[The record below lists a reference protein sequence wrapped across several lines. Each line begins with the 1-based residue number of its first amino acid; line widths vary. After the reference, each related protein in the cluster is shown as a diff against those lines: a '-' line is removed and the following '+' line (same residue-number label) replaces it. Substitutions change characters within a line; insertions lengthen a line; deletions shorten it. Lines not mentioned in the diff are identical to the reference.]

1 VENGSLSAQYFMSI
15 MQIIEAM
22 GCSRDRVLGKA
33 GIDEAVLYQPS
44 GRIECD
50 AVLKSLEIAGNE
62 LGEPNIGLQVGYRF
76 RVHTFTE
83 TGSILALCST
93 LAEAAEMN
101 AHYQPLSDTIGTSHF
116 QRRPEGCFLVWD
128 NKFENDEKYRHITE
142 LVVAG
147 YSTTTNWLSWGFD
160 KGVKKIRFKHGAPK
174 DLAGYELVFG
184 KDVEFLA
191 QENSLEFN
199 ADAVDKIL
207 PTSNPQKLNIIR
219 SRLDVILKSYERKS
233 DIRTRVKECI
243 HQGIADDN
251 LSFAEIAKSLGMS
264 DRSLRRTLA
273 QEGVKYRDLLDRV
286 RQDLCMG
293 YMRDGHSFTQIAQT
307 LGYNDQSAF
316 TRAFKK
322 WYGTTPSSYV
332 PGTIR
337 F

>member
-1 VENGSLSAQYFMSI
+1 

-22 GCSRDRVLGKA
+22 GCARDKFLQPS

-44 GRIECD
+44 ARVECD
-50 AVLKSLEIAGNE
+50 AVLKTLIIAGKLLN
-62 LGEPNIGLQVGYRF
+62 EPNIGLQVGYRF

-101 AHYQPLSDTIGTSHF
+101 AHYQPLSDTIGVSHF
-116 QRRPEGCFLVWD
+116 QRRPEGCFLVW
-128 NKFENDEKYRHITE
+128 ENSFKNDDKYRHITE

-160 KGVKKIRFKHGAPK
+160 KGVMSIKFKHKAPK
-174 DLAGYELVFG
+174 NMTGYELVFG
-184 KDVEFLA
+184 KNVSFNTD
-191 QENSLEFN
+191 ENALEFN
-199 ADAVDKIL
+199 PDAIDKSL

-219 SRLDVILKSYERKS
+219 SRLDVILQSYRRKS

-251 LSFAEIAKSLGMS
+251 LSFAGIARSLGMS
-264 DRSLRRTLA
+264 ERSLRRTLA
-273 QEGVKYRDLLDRV
+273 QEGVKYRELLDSV

-322 WYGTTPSSYV
+322 WYGTTPTAYI